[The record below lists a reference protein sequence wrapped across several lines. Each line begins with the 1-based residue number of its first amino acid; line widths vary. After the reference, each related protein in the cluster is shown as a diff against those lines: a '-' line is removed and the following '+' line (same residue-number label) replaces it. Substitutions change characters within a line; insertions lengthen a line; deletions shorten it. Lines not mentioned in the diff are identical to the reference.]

1 MWCELIIYVQFAVD
15 NDYGMTY
22 VILIEVDKIFV
33 VCLCIQIS
41 IAFKVVLP
49 RGVGLTI
56 ALYLGSY

>member
-1 MWCELIIYVQFAVD
+1 MWCELIIFVQFAAD
-15 NDYGMTY
+15 NNFGMIY

-41 IAFKVVLP
+41 IAFKVELP

-56 ALYLGSY
+56 AFYLGSY